1 MIFNFNTSF
10 RVEGTHMLRIY
21 L

>member
-10 RVEGTHMLRIY
+10 RGEAHMLRIY